1 MYLQLR
7 ITIDPSGNR
16 SYTNVLLLLKAFLRE
31 WVKPQDETYLSSAGF
46 EQLNKFGERCSPH
59 FHLNVLLTP
68 PDLLNPLRSAK
79 EWLRRKALNQD
90 YRLAGN
96 PIWSCT
102 MVEEP
107 EDFIRWIRY
116 PLKESPVESLSNIEA
131 SIDFYDT
138 NYETLCHDAHTEQR
152 RSIEI
157 NCIKRAKAIDKCSH
171 RDKLFAHLDQFFSA
185 IPDDRP
191 ASHKNIWTAILS
203 FYMDQGKSVCYQT
216 INGYTILYQ
225 LHIKSLSPE
234 EAYNNA
240 FKSS

>member
-16 SYTNVLLLLKAFLRE
+16 SYQNVLLLLKAFVRD
-31 WVKPQDETYLSSAGF
+31 WVKPQDDTFLSSAGF

-59 FHLNVLLTP
+59 FHLNVHLVP
-68 PDLLNPLRSAK
+68 PELLNPLRSAK

-107 EDFIRWIRY
+107 DDFDRWIRY
-116 PLKESPVESLSNIEA
+116 PLKETPLFDLCSEL
-131 SIDFYDT
+131 T
-138 NYETLCHDAHTEQR
+138 NYETLCHDAHTEQL

-171 RDKLFAHLDQFFSA
+171 RDKLFAQLDQFFSA
-185 IPDDRP
+185 IPDSRP

-203 FYMDQGKSVCYQT
+203 YYMDQGKSVCYQT

-225 LHIKSLSPE
+225 LHIKTLTPD

-240 FKSS
+240 FRSS

>member
-16 SYTNVLLLLKAFLRE
+16 SYANVLLLLKAFVRD
-31 WVKPQDETYLSSAGF
+31 WVKPQDDTFLSSAGF

-59 FHLNVLLTP
+59 FHLNVQLTP
-68 PDLLNPLRSAK
+68 PELLNPLRSAK

-107 EDFIRWIRY
+107 NDFERWIRY
-116 PLKESPVESLSNIEA
+116 PLKESPIPELT
-131 SIDFYDT
+131 SIDHFSHSNT
-138 NYETLCHDAHTEQR
+138 LYETLCHDAHTEQL

-171 RDKLFAHLDQFFSA
+171 RDKLFAHLDQFFSNFCA
-185 IPDDRP
+185 KHVLHR
-191 ASHKNIWTAILS
+191 HIWTSILS
-203 FYMDQGKSVCYQT
+203 YYMDQGKSVCYQT

-225 LHIKSLSPE
+225 LHIKTFTPD

-240 FKSS
+240 FKST